1 MPATQG
7 TNIVRI
13 PGGLLEEKI
22 CLFIRAGNVRTSDK
36 GLSVPDKEDKPFDN
50 APQSQIPR
58 QESSYSLERSF
69 VLTKFVD
76 VDIVDKN

>member
-1 MPATQG
+1 MGYLQTGPFLDHLAV
-7 TNIVRI
+7 I
-13 PGGLLEEKI
+13 KI